1 MGKWATPHRFAKEF
15 SRFVREAERS
25 TLIIWSPSKKWHNN
39 YIKSR
44 LCSFPPNND
53 NHSTHIFVLIVI
65 KKNTKDEKNNLY
77 TRTTYRTYVQNTREI
92 ENNAE
97 LVFFS
102 CENFHVMKCDVGFM
116 ETNSVSLKTEWLK
129 FYAVSVHVFLFQIKI
144 ESKWNRNQCA
154 FVFHLFCA
162 FTQHHSVHS
171 IGDGDGDGNRINIES
186 ELWIGISFYNR
197 SYCLPFIY
205 NLVHTAH
212 QNVH

>member
-97 LVFFS
+97 LVFFFMWKFPCDEMWCWFYGNEFSAPKNRMAQILCSFSS
-102 CENFHVMKCDVGFM
+102 CFSFPDQDRIKMK
-116 ETNSVSLKTEWLK
+116 
-129 FYAVSVHVFLFQIKI
+129 
-144 ESKWNRNQCA
+144 
-154 FVFHLFCA
+154 
-162 FTQHHSVHS
+162 
-171 IGDGDGDGNRINIES
+171 
-186 ELWIGISFYNR
+186 
-197 SYCLPFIY
+197 
-205 NLVHTAH
+205 
-212 QNVH
+212 